1 MAEKQNV
8 VTDERIDRYLDITR
22 RALDKIR
29 IAAPE
34 KSFNRRLADSFL
46 EMAVSYYNDAKH
58 FRETGDIV
66 TAFAA
71 VNYAHGWLD
80 CGARIGLFDVEGDD
94 ILFTLFER
102 RHHPAILRG
111 AFSGPFREPHRTPA
125 PPGPGWTW
133 PPPPRHR

>member
-1 MAEKQNV
+1 MPMEKQNV

-22 RALDKIR
+22 RALDKIK

-34 KSFNRRLADSFL
+34 KSYNRRLADSFM

-94 ILFTLFER
+94 VLFTLFER
-102 RHHPAILRG
+102 PCRKGLAPQEGFHE
-111 AFSGPFREPHRTPA
+111 SGCGQRFHIF
-125 PPGPGWTW
+125 
-133 PPPPRHR
+133 